1 MSGGVA
7 QNIKANKLIAELKD
21 LNNLFIPPGPGDES
35 ISIGAAFLEYISRT
49 NKVKS
54 LEQISGYLGPSFS
67 EEYINKVIK
76 DKLSKEFTCT
86 KANNKDCAKI
96 LAKGEVIARFS
107 NDKMEFGAR
116 LKEIRISLNCSQ
128 KELSEQTGLNL
139 RTIQRIENNEVK
151 PSLYSLKVI
160 GEASNTDLSD
170 FIKTSEAKPYEFNVN
185 LKITDMNQFLNDL
198 KALVKTHWK
207 TIFIIILVIYLF
219 TSYTD
224 IKSGIMDAWSGK

>member
-1 MSGGVA
+1 MTPIC
-7 QNIKANKLIAELKD
+7 QLIIHLHV
-21 LNNLFIPPGPGDES
+21 S
-35 ISIGAAFLEYISRT
+35 
-49 NKVKS
+49 
-54 LEQISGYLGPSFS
+54 YLQ
-67 EEYINKVIK
+67 
-76 DKLSKEFTCT
+76 
-86 KANNKDCAKI
+86 
-96 LAKGEVIARFS
+96 
-107 NDKMEFGAR
+107 MEFGAR
-116 LKEIRISLNCSQ
+116 LKEIRTSLNCSQ

-160 GEASNTDLSD
+160 GEALNTDLSD
-170 FIKTSEAKPYEFNVN
+170 FIKTSESKPYEFNLN

-224 IKSGIMDAWSGK
+224 IKAGIMDAWGGK